1 MEELGYN
8 CYIQAYHAATFVNA
22 EETEYLVIEDDF
34 PKWTTRY
41 GKGGIII
48 FTNRETVDRGNLR
61 LILSN
66 KKIFGVDLYE
76 IGMADSICEY
86 F

>member
-1 MEELGYN
+1 MLHSSIPYV
-8 CYIQAYHAATFVNA
+8 ATFVNA

-34 PKWTTRY
+34 PNGRPDME
-41 GKGGIII
+41 KGGII
-48 FTNRETVDRGNLR
+48 FTDRETVDRGNLR
-61 LILSN
+61 PILSN